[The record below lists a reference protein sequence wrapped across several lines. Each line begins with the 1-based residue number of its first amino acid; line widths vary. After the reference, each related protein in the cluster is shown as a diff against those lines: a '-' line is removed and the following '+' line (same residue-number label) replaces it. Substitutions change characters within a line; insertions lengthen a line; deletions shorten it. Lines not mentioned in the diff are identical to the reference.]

1 MKFNKIFS
9 GILLVATSTAFGQN
23 LQNATKNTDN
33 EFFTEA
39 DKEFRQLITNEP
51 LNASNYF
58 YLGENFFAQKEIDSA
73 IVYWNKASEK
83 DPLNPLSTVASGKVK
98 LIKGDISGAKAL
110 FTQVL
115 TKTKNKNAEVIR
127 MIAKAY
133 LNSDFPNTT
142 ETIALLNQAVKVD
155 PKNEFNFLLLGD
167 AYLTS
172 EPINPNEAIKNY
184 NDVLDINP
192 KSPLPN
198 PPCIKLLN
206 ISQGVG
212 IVTRCSSLYRVSI
225 SLSYSKPMFL
235 SPPAFKALSTN
246 PLIES

>member
-58 YLGENFFAQKEIDSA
+58 YLGENFLAQKEIDSA
-73 IVYWNKASEK
+73 ILYWNKASEK

-98 LIKGDISGAKAL
+98 LIKGDISGAKDL

-155 PKNEFNFLLLGD
+155 PKMN
-167 AYLTS
+167 
-172 EPINPNEAIKNY
+172 
-184 NDVLDINP
+184 
-192 KSPLPN
+192 
-198 PPCIKLLN
+198 
-206 ISQGVG
+206 
-212 IVTRCSSLYRVSI
+212 SI
-225 SLSYSKPMFL
+225 SYYLVMLILRANRSIQMKRLRIIMMYSR
-235 SPPAFKALSTN
+235 
-246 PLIES
+246 LIQNHHADWCVLVNCIRA